1 MNPRQK
7 KTFKLRGFCRTALF
21 HTNNKKHCCKQLRLA
36 LQDGVPGDFRS
47 SLSASLPSAQKPRAG
62 QVGLHQGGH
71 AADETDIA
79 MDFGLRKTKL
89 RESEARQLREITPN
103 LCLRKVEVLESLQ
116 LRDITHNPRLRKEK
130 DLKCRCDS
138 FSTLPMTCVCARL
151 RYWRFFS
158 FNSSA
163 ISPVT

>member
-1 MNPRQK
+1 ME
-7 KTFKLRGFCRTALF
+7 
-21 HTNNKKHCCKQLRLA
+21 
-36 LQDGVPGDFRS
+36 FREIFAA
-47 SLSASLPSAQKPRAG
+47 ASLQVFQVPKNRGAG

-138 FSTLPMTCVCARL
+138 FSTLPMTCVCAR
-151 RYWRFFS
+151 YWRFFS